1 MFAKKP
7 PGIFWGFLF
16 SIIFNLFTYV
26 IVPKFQVGDII
37 VTHLWEYGIIE
48 KVEEHIIVGKDE
60 VVHIYYAKMFKDE
73 PNSSIFFYES
83 ALTKI
88 ND

>member
-1 MFAKKP
+1 
-7 PGIFWGFLF
+7 
-16 SIIFNLFTYV
+16 
-26 IVPKFQVGDII
+26 
-37 VTHLWEYGIIE
+37 VTHLWEYGVVE
-48 KVEEHIIVGKDE
+48 RVEEHLLVGKDE

-88 ND
+88 NE

>member
-1 MFAKKP
+1 LVVKKP
-7 PGIFWGFLF
+7 LEFSGGFSL
-16 SIIFNLFTYV
+16 SIVFDLFTYV
-26 IVPKFQVGDII
+26 IVPKFQVGDIV

-48 KVEEHIIVGKDE
+48 KIEEHIIVGKDE
-60 VVHIYYAKMFKDE
+60 VVHIYYARMFKDE

-88 ND
+88 NE